1 MSHVRTHDFMVF
13 QMQLYVEFGPIVKAI
28 DGLGKHKKS
37 TWQIYYKSVVAA
49 ANDKKNFMRTRKTL

>member
-1 MSHVRTHDFMVF
+1 
-13 QMQLYVEFGPIVKAI
+13 MQLHVEFGPIVKAI

-49 ANDKKNFMRTRKTL
+49 ANDKKKLHENP